1 MELLELENVVLF
13 HEKIVNHTGGSAGVR
28 DFGLIESA
36 LNRAIMTFDG
46 KELYESLELKISVVA
61 HGLINNH
68 GFVDGNKRIGIAVM
82 LLLLKMNNIMI
93 KYTQQELISLGL
105 GVAEGRLKEKDILTW
120 IESHK

>member
-1 MELLELENVVLF
+1 
-13 HEKIVNHTGGSAGVR
+13 
-28 DFGLIESA
+28 
-36 LNRAIMTFDG
+36 
-46 KELYESLELKISVVA
+46 
-61 HGLINNH
+61 
-68 GFVDGNKRIGIAVM
+68 M